1 VTRATQ
7 TLAIRQIEGRT
18 AVVDLPNVIRKHSM
32 LRLSLAAALSML
44 NRLTPTSR
52 SSNDLGAPFPVCRR
66 EIERI
71 DPLRL
76 RLHRASIER
85 PDRGP

>member
-1 VTRATQ
+1 MRAAQ

-18 AVVDLPNVIRKHSM
+18 AVSELPDVISKHPM
-32 LRLSLAAALSML
+32 PRLSLEAALPML
-44 NRLTPTSR
+44 DCLTPTSR
-52 SSNDLGAPFPVCRR
+52 SSNDLGAPFPVWVR

-76 RLHRASIER
+76 RLQRASIER
-85 PDRGP
+85 SDRGR